1 VLSNKHSPICL
12 LVSFGALGIVVGGKG
27 TMEYADD
34 DICLRPSSL
43 AVREPT
49 RSVPGLGEST
59 ATISSNSLRPDDTN
73 DEVDKTMTTSKLSSP
88 ANRHVQ
94 ATKTMPLCRNRR
106 QIHFLRPL
114 SSRCSAC
121 NPLSFRM
128 ICATVLTTSAKRQLS
143 RIFVRLRK

>member
-1 VLSNKHSPICL
+1 
-12 LVSFGALGIVVGGKG
+12 
-27 TMEYADD
+27 MEYADD

-94 ATKTMPLCRNRR
+94 ATKTMPL
-106 QIHFLRPL
+106 
-114 SSRCSAC
+114 
-121 NPLSFRM
+121 
-128 ICATVLTTSAKRQLS
+128 
-143 RIFVRLRK
+143 